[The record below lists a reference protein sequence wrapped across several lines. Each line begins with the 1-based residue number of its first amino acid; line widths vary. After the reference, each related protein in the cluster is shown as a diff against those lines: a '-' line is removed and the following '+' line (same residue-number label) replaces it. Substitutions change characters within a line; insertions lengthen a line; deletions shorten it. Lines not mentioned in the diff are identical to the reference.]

1 MKEML
6 HMNVGVRPAREDDD
20 APLAQLDAS
29 AWPPE
34 LQVVPPRPAHEAFFG
49 GGRLVEDVLVGTV
62 RGDVAGYAHLV
73 RHLPVA
79 ANSHVLHLN
88 ALVVDPANRGLGLG
102 SALLTAAIVEAQRR
116 GVRKLGLRVLSTN
129 TTAHAL
135 YVHAALTERS
145 SLGERRHDRRD
156 HVPLVCANLDAQ
168 GVVDVLGRDDL
179 QRSLGRHAGQAG
191 RTRRPSQGNRGP
203 ADGGRGTVSAAGPR

>member
-1 MKEML
+1 MKDPL
-6 HMNVGVRPAREDDD
+6 HENVGVRPAQEDDD

-49 GGRLVEDVLVGTV
+49 GGRLVEDVLVATV
-62 RGDVAGYAHLV
+62 GGDVAGYAHLS

-79 ANSHVLHLN
+79 ANAHVLHLN
-88 ALVVDPANRGLGLG
+88 ALVVDPAHRGLGVGSTLLRAALG
-102 SALLTAAIVEAQRR
+102 EAQRR

-135 YVHAALTERS
+135 YVRAGFEEEGRLRAEIRLPD
-145 SLGERRHDRRD
+145 GELAD
-156 HVPLVCANLDAQ
+156 
-168 GVVDVLGRDDL
+168 DVWMACWL
-179 QRSLGRHAGQAG
+179 QE
-191 RTRRPSQGNRGP
+191 P
-203 ADGGRGTVSAAGPR
+203 APAS